1 MYELGYIF
9 KQSLAA
15 VWRMDSGGQNR
26 TNETDADADADGGQH
41 LLIHFLCQELVEALD
56 SY

>member
-1 MYELGYIF
+1 MNSVNIF

-26 TNETDADADADGGQH
+26 TNETDADADGSQH
-41 LLIHFLCQELVEALD
+41 LLIHFLCQELVEVLD